1 MYFPYIKFNC
11 KPAIYFTIIL
21 ISTTFKLNVNNI
33 ALADNFEEQRE
44 ERIYELNQKIK
55 ELELQQKI
63 INEKKTAA
71 ESRKALAE
79 AEEAAVNA
87 EKAAAGAYLPDID
100 SSKFKNLPGGKIT
113 PNGLTFE
120 NEVLAVR
127 AMDSVAKKIQTEI
140 VNKLGSRVSLIV
152 SDKEELS
159 TIFEQFKYR
168 AFKDK
173 VDFFKRKYGELNVV
187 IPSKLPT
194 GTRGENPLINP
205 ATAATA
211 SFLFELLPF
220 FRVDSEIKET
230 PVMVTTRDF
239 IAQLGGKFQESDNSQ
254 VSIYYPAEYP
264 LINKDAVNDV
274 LKEISTIKQLQNLA
288 SKNILSSPNSSQL
301 QKLNDSVDEFIKL
314 LTYSS
319 TDDVESAQRG
329 ESIQTNR
336 ISQKSL
342 LQKIISSRAL
352 ELITNSNNKTYFLS
366 VEIFAR
372 GSQRKT
378 QTFLNSRLRH
388 SGGVIVKYI
397 IYDQNASIVLSNV
410 HHSYT
415 GFRKV
420 RTSK

>member
-1 MYFPYIKFNC
+1 M
-11 KPAIYFTIIL
+11 
-21 ISTTFKLNVNNI
+21 NVNNI
-33 ALADNFEEQRE
+33 ALADTFEERE
-44 ERIYELNQKIK
+44 EDIEKLREQKERIDELNQKIK

-63 INEKKTAA
+63 INEKKAAA
-71 ESRKALAE
+71 ELREAAADAE
-79 AEEAAVNA
+79 KAAVNA
-87 EKAAAGAYLPDID
+87 EKAAAGAYFPNID
-100 SSKFKNLPGGKIT
+100 SSKFNLREGTIEPT
-113 PNGLTFE
+113 GLTFE
-120 NEVLAVR
+120 SEVLAVR
-127 AMDSVAKKIQTEI
+127 AMDSVGEKIQAEI

-152 SDKEELS
+152 SDKKELLS
-159 TIFEQFKYR
+159 AIFGQFKYR

-187 IPSKLPT
+187 IPSKLPA
-194 GTRGENPLINP
+194 GTRGGNPVINP

-220 FRVDSEIKET
+220 FRVNSEIKET
-230 PVMVTTRDF
+230 LVTVTTRDF
-239 IAQLGGKFQESDNSQ
+239 IAQLGGKFQESGNSQ

-288 SKNILSSPNSSQL
+288 SKNILSSPNSNQL
-301 QKLNDSVDEFIKL
+301 QELNDSVDIFIKDL
-314 LTYSS
+314 HPS
-319 TDDVESAQRG
+319 TDKIKSAANG
-329 ESIQTNR
+329 
-336 ISQKSL
+336 ISQKSP
-342 LQKIISSRAL
+342 LQQIISSRAL
-352 ELITNSNNKTYFLS
+352 ELITDSSNKTYFLS
-366 VEIFAR
+366 VDVFAK

-378 QTFLNSRLRH
+378 KTFLNSRLRH

>member
-11 KPAIYFTIIL
+11 KSAIYFTIIL
-21 ISTTFKLNVNNI
+21 ISTTLILNVNNI
-33 ALADNFEEQRE
+33 ALADTFEEKEEYIEKLSEEE
-44 ERIYELNQKIK
+44 ERIYELQQKIK
-55 ELELQQKI
+55 ELQLQQQI
-63 INEKKTAA
+63 INKKQ
-71 ESRKALAE
+71 ALAE

-100 SSKFKNLPGGKIT
+100 SSKFDNLPEGKIT
-113 PNGLTFE
+113 PTGLTFE

-152 SDKEELS
+152 SDKEELLS

-239 IAQLGGKFQESDNSQ
+239 IAQLGGKFRESDNSQ

-301 QKLNDSVDEFIKL
+301 QELNDSVDIFIKDL
-314 LTYSS
+314 HPS
-319 TDDVESAQRG
+319 TDKIKSAANG
-329 ESIQTNR
+329 
-336 ISQKSL
+336 ISQKSP
-342 LQKIISSRAL
+342 LQQIISSRAL
-352 ELITNSNNKTYFLS
+352 ELITDSSNKTYFLS
-366 VEIFAR
+366 VDVFAK

-378 QTFLNSRLRH
+378 KTFLNSRLRH